1 MTPNRK
7 KSPISR
13 RKFLTTTGCAA
24 LGYTTLFS
32 SLLSMKAIGA
42 AVMDKKAAFPGDY
55 KALVC
60 LLLSG
65 GADSHNML
73 IPRSTAEHNEY
84 LITRSN
90 LAIPKSEVLSLNHQS
105 IGNKKYGVHPNM
117 PLIRSMFNISDLA
130 FISNVGTL
138 VEPVTKAQYQ
148 SNNVVLPLG
157 LYSHSDQSK
166 LWQTGR
172 PGERDPHGWGGRIA
186 DMMMAQNG
194 NENISMNI
202 TLSGNNFFQ
211 NGYNTSQ
218 YAISPSGSLGLTGYD
233 MDYPYHQTRNLAIDN
248 MLDRD
253 YADIYEKTYADIFRK
268 SKDGNAEYKAAL
280 DAVPEFATVFSSNE
294 LSQQFKMVAKT
305 IAARQTLGFSRQTFF
320 IDFRGWD
327 HHDDV
332 VALQSQKLPALD
344 SALSEFNAVLKELGV
359 HNDVTTFTG
368 SDFGRT
374 LTSNGDGSDHAWGG
388 NVMVMGGAV
397 NGKQIYGNY
406 PSLALNNNQ
415 MLDRG
420 VMIPDTS
427 ASEYLAELAMW
438 FGVSSGDLVDLF
450 PDLPNF
456 YDISSGSYPIG
467 FMNNPT

>member
-7 KSPISR
+7 KSPVSR
-13 RKFLTTTGCAA
+13 RKFLTTSGCAA

-32 SLLSMKAIGA
+32 TLLNMKAIGA
-42 AVMDKKAAFPGDY
+42 AVMDKQAAFPGDY

-65 GADSHNML
+65 GSDSHNML
-73 IPRSTAEHNEY
+73 IPRGNSEHSEY
-84 LITRSN
+84 LTTRSN
-90 LAIPKSEVLSLNHQS
+90 LAIPKSEILSINHQF
-105 IGNKKYGVHPNM
+105 IGGKKYGVHPEM
-117 PLIRSMFNISDLA
+117 PRIKSMFNASELA
-130 FISNVGTL
+130 FIANVGTL
-138 VEPVTKAQYQ
+138 VEPVTKAKYQ
-148 SNNVVLPLG
+148 SNNALLPLG

-172 PGERDPHGWGGRIA
+172 PGERSPHGWGGRIA
-186 DMMMAQNG
+186 DLMLSQNG
-194 NENISMNI
+194 NENISMSI

-218 YAISPSGSLGLTGYD
+218 YAVSPIGNAGLTGYD
-233 MDYPYHQTRNLAIDN
+233 KDYPYFQTRNLAIDN

-253 YADIYEKTYADIFRK
+253 YADIYEKTYADTFRK

-280 DAVPEFATVFSSNE
+280 DAVPEFATSFSSHE
-294 LSQQFKMVAKT
+294 LSQQFKIVART

-332 VALQSQKLPALD
+332 ILRQSEKLPFLDNALD
-344 SALSEFNAVLKELGV
+344 EFNSVLKELGV

-388 NVMVMGGAV
+388 NVMVMGGSV
-397 NGKQIYGNY
+397 NGAHIYGDY
-406 PSLALNNNQ
+406 PSLELNNSQ
-415 MLDRG
+415 MLNRG
-420 VMIPDTS
+420 IMIPSAS
-427 ASEYLAELAMW
+427 ASEYFAELAMW
-438 FGVSSGDLVDLF
+438 FGVSSGDLIDLF

-456 YDISSGSYPIG
+456 YDITSSSYPIG
-467 FMNNPT
+467 FMNTPS